1 MAWNTNTITEP
12 LIAAG
17 AAVAVIAITF
27 ITALID
33 DFRRYLDF
41 LPCLKAGDSYSGWLN
56 EALRFGGF
64 PLHGRPRCDRLA
76 PVSVL
81 RRLHGRLTTP

>member
-33 DFRRYLDF
+33 DFRVCF
-41 LPCLKAGDSYSGWLN
+41 LMVFYSVRSFD
-56 EALRFGGF
+56 LR
-64 PLHGRPRCDRLA
+64 
-76 PVSVL
+76 
-81 RRLHGRLTTP
+81 